1 MISLKAGASLHIPF
15 HADSTPAEVMKA
27 DMNAWILGTH
37 VRLISEMRHTMLPFH
52 RVIGLTT
59 IHPAAIHADAHA
71 PHL

>member
-1 MISLKAGASLHIPF
+1 
-15 HADSTPAEVMKA
+15 MKT
-27 DMNAWILGTH
+27 DMDARFFRTH
-37 VRLISEMRHTMLPFH
+37 VRPVREMSHTMLPLH